1 MNGPQPAN
9 LAASVHQRLLN
20 LSQATGDDF
29 NLLLARYGIERFLY
43 RLSHSSHADKFVLKG
58 ALLFWVW
65 AVPIHRPTR
74 DLDLLGFGDSSG
86 EQLARVFREVCLAEV
101 TPDGIAFDP
110 ETIQVQPIR
119 EEQEYGGQ
127 RITLVAFLGRA
138 RIPMRIDVGFVDAV
152 TPASVETSYP
162 TLLKFPAPQLRVYP
176 RETVVAEKLH
186 AMVALDMTNS
196 RMKDFFDLWI
206 LARMFHFEGV
216 TLVRSILATFGGRG
230 TPLPQGPP
238 VAFTAEFFGSPD
250 KITQWKAFVRRN
262 RIDVGDANLSQ
273 VVAELTGFL
282 MPPLLAAVDGRLFS
296 ATWHPGGPWIAP

>member
-1 MNGPQPAN
+1 MNSSQPAN

-29 NLLLARYGIERFLY
+29 NLLLSRYAIERFLY
-43 RLSHSSHADKFVLKG
+43 RMSQSRYADKFVLKG

-74 DLDLLGFGDSSG
+74 DLDLLGFGDSSAG
-86 EQLARVFREVCLAEV
+86 HLARVFHEICFVEVA
-101 TPDGIAFDP
+101 PDGVTFAP

-119 EEQEYGGQ
+119 EDQEYGGQ
-127 RITLVAFLGRA
+127 RITLAALLGRA
-138 RIPMRIDVGFVDAV
+138 RIPMRIDVGFGDAV
-152 TPASVETSYP
+152 VPAAVEAEYP
-162 TLLKFPAPQLRVYP
+162 VLLKFPAPRLRTYP
-176 RETVVAEKLH
+176 RETVIAEKLH
-186 AMVALDMTNS
+186 AMVTLDMTNS
-196 RMKDFFDLWI
+196 RMKDFFDLWL
-206 LARMFHFEGV
+206 LARLFHFEGA

-262 RIDVGDANLSQ
+262 RIDVGDADLSQ

-282 MPPLLAAVDGRLFS
+282 MPPLLAAADGRSFS
-296 ATWHPGGPWIAP
+296 ATWNPSGPWFAP